1 MNPQLPEAL
10 QRRVESFVN
19 DSGLPKE
26 IVDELI
32 SHHTLVSYPKGSA
45 LFLQGSPADM
55 FFWVF
60 SGTVEV
66 FCPQPDG
73 ERVLM
78 RLCGPGEILG
88 HVDFIDHKQRRA
100 QMFEA
105 QARTKCEVALLTRE
119 HIVRL
124 LQTLEPT
131 QLIRLLEY
139 LNTMWSAAANSWAT
153 FISLDYRERLELVL
167 KDLATRFGVEDS
179 RGTLLITDLLHAK
192 LAEMIGSSRPMITRL
207 INEMVEQ
214 GVLARRGKQYVLLN
228 RPERPI
234 PSATGR
240 LESVPR
246 PVPPMLMPRQAASK
260 PPLQPKH
267 VNGAIPAAA
276 IGRTA
281 DRGLLS
287 ATATGSTRGSALKS

>member
-1 MNPQLPEAL
+1 MNSQLPDAL
-10 QRRVESFVN
+10 QRRVENFVT
-19 DSGLPKE
+19 DSGLPRE

-32 SHHTLVSYPKGSA
+32 SHHTLVTYPKGSA

-55 FFWVF
+55 LFWII
-60 SGTVEV
+60 SGSAEV
-66 FCPQPDG
+66 FCPQSDG
-73 ERVLM
+73 DRVLM

-105 QARTKCEVALLTRE
+105 YARTKCEVALLTRE
-119 HIVRL
+119 HVFRL

-139 LNTMWSAAANSWAT
+139 VNTMWSAAVNSWAT

-167 KDLATRFGVEDS
+167 KDLAARFGVEDS

-207 INEMVEQ
+207 INEMVDQ
-214 GVLARRGKQYVLLN
+214 GVLARHGKQYVLLN
-228 RPERPI
+228 RSERGS
-234 PSATGR
+234 PSADRPENVLRTEPSISTSR
-240 LESVPR
+240 LR
-246 PVPPMLMPRQAASK
+246 IRK
-260 PPLQPKH
+260 PPLQSKH
-267 VNGAIPAAA
+267 VDGALHAAPTDQA
-276 IGRTA
+276 A
-281 DRGLLS
+281 PRGLVS
-287 ATATGSTRGSALKS
+287 ATRASMLKS